1 MQENEKA
8 SLEEPEYQVPHI
20 LPILPLRKIV
30 LFPAMVLP
38 IAVEKEH
45 HIKLIEDA
53 LNKDKLMGVFLSK
66 VPEDPSPLE
75 IEEYGTMGSIIR
87 MIKVPDGSIRVLA
100 QGLNRI
106 RIESIVKEKPY
117 ISARVEK
124 VEDAPVSEKEIE
136 PVKNK
141 LLNIFKEFVDY
152 SPYLPDEITTVALNI
167 DNTSN
172 LADFISGNLKIDLG
186 ARQELLQMRDV
197 KERYEKLIKILS
209 DDLARAKV
217 QGEITGKVQKEL
229 TEVQRKAIL
238 REQLKEIKKEL
249 GEEDAVA
256 IQIKEYKERIKKA
269 KMSEEAEET
278 AKGELERIEM
288 IPPHSPEYNVIRN
301 YLDWLCDLP
310 WQKQT
315 KDNLDIKKAEKI
327 LNEDHHDLED
337 VKERITEFLSV
348 RKLKK
353 DAKGSIICLVGPPGV
368 GKTSVGQSI
377 ARALGRKFTRLSLGG
392 VHDEA
397 EIRGHRRTY
406 IGALP
411 GRIIQHLKRLKT
423 KNPIFMLDEVDKI
436 GKDFRGDPASALLEV
451 LDPEQNNTFRDN
463 FLEVAFDLSSIM
475 FITTANITDTI
486 PAPLLDRME
495 VIRMPGYTAL
505 DKFKIANKYLVPR
518 RIKENGLTKKQ
529 IVFTDAAIKKIINN
543 YTREAGVRNLER
555 EIGKVCRKIA
565 KKVAKEEGKTFKI
578 DEKSLE
584 EYLGPIRFRGEEKE
598 KAPSIG
604 VATGLAV
611 TPAGGII
618 HFVEAT
624 IMKGKGELI
633 LTGQL
638 GEVLKESARAALS
651 YIKSNASI
659 FNIEMDRLVN
669 KDIHIHIP
677 EGSIPKDGP
686 SAGITL
692 SVALISTFA
701 EEPVSPDFGMTGEIT
716 LRGKI
721 LPIGGVKEKVLAAK
735 MAGIKKVILPKDNE
749 KDLVDIPE
757 EYKKGLNFYFINR
770 IEEAVKLTIPNLRL
784 KEKK

>member
-1 MQENEKA
+1 MQENQKA
-8 SLEEPEYQVPHI
+8 ALEDTEYQVPPI
-20 LPILPLRKIV
+20 LPILPLKKIV

-53 LNKDKLMGVFLSK
+53 LNRDKLMGVFLSK
-66 VPEDPSPLE
+66 VPEDPSPGE
-75 IEEYGTMGSIIR
+75 IEEHGTMGAIIR

-106 RIESIVKEKPY
+106 RIQEIIQEKPY
-117 ISARVEK
+117 ISAKVEK
-124 VEDAPVSEKEIE
+124 VEDTPVSEEEIE

-141 LLNIFKEFVDY
+141 LLNIFKEFVNY

-172 LADFISGNLKIDLG
+172 LADFISGNLKIDLR
-186 ARQELLQMRDV
+186 ARQELLKTRDV
-197 KERYEKLIKILS
+197 KERYEKLIELLS

-278 AKGELERIEM
+278 AKGELERLEM
-288 IPPHSPEYNVIRN
+288 IPTHSPEYNVIRN

-310 WQKQT
+310 WQKKT
-315 KDNLDIKKAEKI
+315 KDNMDIKEAEKI
-327 LNEDHHDLED
+327 LDEDHHNLQD
-337 VKERITEFLSV
+337 VKERIIEFLSV

-353 DAKGSIICLVGPPGV
+353 DAKGPIICLVGPPGV
-368 GKTSVGQSI
+368 GKTSIGQSI

-411 GRIIQHLKRLKT
+411 GRIIQHIKRLKT

-486 PAPLLDRME
+486 PAPLMDRME
-495 VIRMPGYTAL
+495 VIRMPGYTAP
-505 DKFKIANKYLVPR
+505 DKFKIATQYLVPR
-518 RIKENGLTKKQ
+518 RIKENGLNKKQ
-529 IVFTDAAIKKIINN
+529 IKFTDAAIKKIINN

-565 KKVAKEEGKTFKI
+565 RKIAKEEGKTFKI
-578 DEKSLE
+578 DEKTLE
-584 EYLGPIRFRGEEKE
+584 DYLGPIRFRREAKE
-598 KAPSIG
+598 NEPSVG
-604 VATGLAV
+604 VATGLAW
-611 TPAGGII
+611 TPAGGTI

-624 IMKGKGELI
+624 IMEGKGDI
-633 LTGQL
+633 TLTGQL

-651 YIKSNASI
+651 YIKSNAPI
-659 FNIEMDRLVN
+659 FNIDANRFKN

-677 EGSIPKDGP
+677 EGAIPKDGP

-692 SVALISTFA
+692 SVALISTIT

-721 LPIGGVKEKVLAAK
+721 LPIGGVKEKILAAK
-735 MAGIKKVILPKDNE
+735 MAGLKKVILPQDNE
-749 KDLVDIPE
+749 KDIAVILD
-757 EYKKGLNFYFINR
+757 EYKKGLDFHFISR
-770 IEEAVKLTIPNLRL
+770 IEEAVKLAIPSLKL
-784 KEKK
+784 KEEK

>member
-1 MQENEKA
+1 MQENQKA
-8 SLEEPEYQVPHI
+8 ALEDTEYQVPPT
-20 LPILPLRKIV
+20 LPILPLKKIV

-66 VPEDPSPLE
+66 VPEDPSPSE
-75 IEEYGTMGSIIR
+75 IEKYGTMGAIIR

-106 RIESIVKEKPY
+106 RIQKIIQEEPY
-117 ISARVEK
+117 ISAIVEK
-124 VEDAPVSEKEIE
+124 VEDKPVGEEEIE

-141 LLNIFKEFVDY
+141 LLNIFKEFVNY

-172 LADFISGNLKIDLG
+172 LADFISGNLKIDLR
-186 ARQELLQMRDV
+186 ARQELLKTRDV
-197 KERYEKLIKILS
+197 KERYEKLIELLS
-209 DDLARAKV
+209 GDLARAKV

-256 IQIKEYKERIKKA
+256 IQIKEYKERIKEA

-278 AKGELERIEM
+278 AKGELERLEM

-310 WQKQT
+310 WQKKT
-315 KDNLDIKKAEKI
+315 TDNMDIREAEKI
-327 LNEDHHDLED
+327 LNEDHHNLQD
-337 VKERITEFLSV
+337 VKERIIEFLSV

-353 DAKGSIICLVGPPGV
+353 DAKGPIICLVGPPGV
-368 GKTSVGQSI
+368 GKTSIGQSI

-495 VIRMPGYTAL
+495 VIRMPGYTAP
-505 DKFKIANKYLVPR
+505 DKFKIATKYLVPR
-518 RIKENGLTKKQ
+518 RIKENGLNKKQ
-529 IVFTDAAIKKIINN
+529 IKFTDAAIKKIINN

-565 KKVAKEEGKTFKI
+565 RKIAKEEGKTFKI
-578 DEKSLE
+578 DEKTLE
-584 EYLGPIRFRGEEKE
+584 DYLGPIRFRGEAKE
-598 KAPSIG
+598 NKPSVG
-604 VATGLAV
+604 VATGLAW
-611 TPAGGII
+611 TAAGGTIM
-618 HFVEAT
+618 FVEAT
-624 IMKGKGELI
+624 IMEGKGDI
-633 LTGQL
+633 TLTGQL
-638 GEVLKESARAALS
+638 GDVMKESARAAFS
-651 YIKSNASI
+651 YIKANASKLSI
-659 FNIEMDRLVN
+659 DANKFKN

-677 EGSIPKDGP
+677 EGAIPKDGP

-692 SVALISTFA
+692 SVALISTIT
-701 EEPVSPDFGMTGEIT
+701 EKSVSPDFGMTGEIT

-735 MAGIKKVILPKDNE
+735 MAGLKKVILPKDNE
-749 KDLVDIPE
+749 KDLVDIPD
-757 EYKKGLNFYFINR
+757 EYKKGLDFHFINR
-770 IEEAVKLTIPNLRL
+770 IEEAIKLAIPSLKL
-784 KEKK
+784 KEEK

>member
-1 MQENEKA
+1 MQETENA
-8 SLEEPEYQVPHI
+8 SIEELELEVPPV

-66 VPEDPSPLE
+66 VPENPKATD

-100 QGLNRI
+100 QGLKRI
-106 RIESIVKEKPY
+106 KIQSIIQEEPY
-117 ISARVEK
+117 ISAKIEK
-124 VEDAPVSEKEIE
+124 VEDAPVSEEEIE

-172 LADFISGNLKIDLG
+172 LADFISGNLKIDLA

-197 KERYEKLIKILS
+197 KQRYEKLINLLS

-217 QGEITGKVQKEL
+217 QGEISGKVQKEL
-229 TEVQRKAIL
+229 TDIQRKAIL

-256 IQIKEYKERIKKA
+256 IQIKEYKDRIRKA
-269 KMSEEAEET
+269 KMSKEAEET
-278 AKGELERIEM
+278 ATSELERLEM
-288 IPPHSPEYNVIRN
+288 IPTHSPEFNVIRN

-310 WQKQT
+310 WKKKT
-315 KDNLDIKKAEKI
+315 KDNMDINKAERI
-327 LNEDHHDLED
+327 LNEDHHDLQD
-337 VKERITEFLSV
+337 VKERIIEFLSV

-353 DAKGSIICLVGPPGV
+353 DAKGPIICLVGPPGV
-368 GKTSVGQSI
+368 GKTSIGQSI

-411 GRIIQHLKRLKT
+411 GRIIQHIKRLKT
-423 KNPIFMLDEVDKI
+423 KNPVFMLDEVDKI
-436 GKDFRGDPASALLEV
+436 GNDFRGDPASALLEV

-486 PAPLLDRME
+486 PPPLLDRME
-495 VIRMPGYTAL
+495 VIRMPGYIAP

-518 RIKENGLTKKQ
+518 RIKENGLNKKQ
-529 IVFTDAAIKKIINN
+529 IEFTDGAINKIINN
-543 YTREAGVRNLER
+543 YTREAGVRNMER

-565 KKVAKEEGKTFKI
+565 KKIAKEEGKKFKI
-578 DEKSLE
+578 NEKTLE
-584 EYLGPIRFRGEEKE
+584 DYLGPIRFRGKQKE
-598 KAPSIG
+598 DTASIG
-604 VATGLAV
+604 VATGLAW

-624 IMKGKGELI
+624 LMQGKGDLI

-638 GEVLKESARAALS
+638 GDVLKESARAALS

-659 FNIEMDRLVN
+659 FNIEDGRFAN

-677 EGSIPKDGP
+677 EGAIPKDGP

-692 SVALISTFA
+692 SVALISIFT
-701 EEPVSPDFGMTGEIT
+701 EKPVSPDYAMTGEIT
-716 LRGKI
+716 LRGKV

-735 MAGIKKVILPKDNE
+735 MAGINNIILPQDNE
-749 KDLVDIPE
+749 KDLVEIPE
-757 EYKKGLNFYFINR
+757 EYKKGLEFHFVNR
-770 IEEAVKLTIPNLRL
+770 IEKAVKLAIPNLKL
-784 KEKK
+784 KAKK